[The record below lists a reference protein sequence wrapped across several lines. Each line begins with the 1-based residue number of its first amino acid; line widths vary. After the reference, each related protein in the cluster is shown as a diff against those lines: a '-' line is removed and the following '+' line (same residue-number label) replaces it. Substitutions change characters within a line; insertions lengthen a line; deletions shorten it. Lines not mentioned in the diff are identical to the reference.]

1 MKNQLLLLVLL
12 LNAAYSWAN
21 DSGSCGDGVTYV
33 YTEANKTLTI
43 SKTGDGTGEMTDY
56 SSYSAPWY
64 SFKKEINTVVIDYGV
79 TSIGFSAFTGCSGL
93 TSVTIGNSVTT
104 IGTWAFSNCSG
115 LTSVTIPNSVT
126 TISWGAFEGCGLTA
140 ITIPSSVWSIAGSA
154 FSGCNNLTSIVVD
167 KGNIFYDSRD
177 NCNAIIQ
184 GTKVHLGC
192 KNTVIPN
199 SVTSIG
205 DYAFMDCSGLTS
217 LTIPNN
223 VTSIGINAFANCDG
237 LTSVTI
243 PNSVTSIGNS
253 AFYKCSG
260 LTTITIPNSVTT
272 IGEKAFSGCTGL
284 TSIVVDK
291 ENTVYDSRDNCN
303 AIVSTSDNVLIQ
315 GCKTTVIPSSVTSI
329 GKSAFYGC
337 SGLTTITIPNS
348 VTSIGDEAFSWC
360 SGLTT
365 ITIPNSVTSI
375 GNEAFYNCSGLT
387 TITIPNSVTSI
398 GNSAFFYCS
407 GLTSVTIGNS
417 VTSIGNEAFYNCS
430 GLTSVTIGNSV
441 TSIGKKAFYKCNG
454 LTYITIPSSVTSIG
468 DEAFCYCD
476 NLKMVVVERS
486 EPVAISLITFTSEYT
501 VTLFVPTGCT
511 EAYAAADYWKKFHI
525 VELET
530 GTEGSCGDGVT
541 YSFNIPSQTL
551 TISKSGEGTG
561 EMTDYSSLTYSSL
574 TTIPWYSYNNNI
586 LNVEINP
593 GVTSIGGKAFF
604 YCRGLTSVTIP
615 NSVTSIGAEAFSDCK
630 GLTSVTIPNSVT
642 TIGAEAFSDC
652 KGLTSVTIGNSVT
665 SIGDRAF
672 RGCSGITAITIPNS
686 VTSIGNSA
694 FDGCSSLTTITI
706 PNSVTTIGGFAFASC
721 SGLTSVTIGNSV
733 TDIGYYTFDN
743 CNNLTSVTVKRRK
756 PVSIGSE
763 TFSNSSNATLYVPEG
778 SSEAYAAANYWKEF
792 KEIVEIEMEDAEPK
806 DAEPKDDEPKI
817 NDTNTCGDG
826 VTYVYTEANQ
836 TLTIS
841 KTGEGTGEMTDY
853 TLDMTDY
860 TLDVPW
866 YSYAYDITNIVIEPG
881 VTYIGDFAFFFCFG
895 LTSVTVMS
903 SEPVAMGS
911 LAFSDSYNA
920 TLYVPKGSK
929 EAYAAADYWNEF
941 KEIVEIGTDDQTL
954 GDANSDQT
962 VDVADVVAI
971 VNYILGEPNDPFV
984 EAAADVN
991 GDGKIDVDD
1000 VVAVVN
1006 IILDSGQQNAR
1017 EMMRVLKACG
1027 FKF

>member
-1 MKNQLLLLVLL
+1 MIIMKNQLLLLVLL

-43 SKTGDGTGEMTDY
+43 SKTGDGTGEMTDNPWI
-56 SSYSAPWY
+56 SY
-64 SFKKEINTVVIDYGV
+64 KEDINTVVIDYGV
-79 TSIGFSAFTGCSGL
+79 TSIGVSAFEGCSGL

-104 IGTWAFSNCSG
+104 IERWAFSNCSG
-115 LTSVTIPNSVT
+115 LTAITIPNSVED
-126 TISWGAFEGCGLTA
+126 IKRRAFESCGLTS
-140 ITIPSSVWSIAGSA
+140 ITIPSSVTYMDYEV
-154 FSGCNNLTSIVVD
+154 FSDCDALASIVVD
-167 KGNIFYDSRD
+167 KENKYFDSRD

-184 GTKVHLGC
+184 DTKVHIGC

-205 DYAFMDCSGLTS
+205 NYAFKGCSGLTS

-223 VTSIGINAFANCDG
+223 VTSIGEDAFAHCDG

-243 PNSVTSIGNS
+243 PNSVTSIGSS
-253 AFYKCSG
+253 AFYGCSG
-260 LTTITIPNSVTT
+260 LTAITIPNSVTSIDACTFSGCSGLTSLTIPSSVTSIGGSAFKDCSGLTAITIPNSVTSIGQYAFNGCTGLTSITIPNSVTT
-272 IGEKAFSGCTGL
+272 IGENAFQHCTGL

-315 GCKTTVIPSSVTSI
+315 GCKTTIIPNSVTSI
-329 GKSAFYGC
+329 GGGAFGGC
-337 SGLTTITIPNS
+337 SGITAITIPNS
-348 VTSIGDEAFSWC
+348 VTSIGDGAFSGC
-360 SGLTT
+360 NGITA

-375 GNEAFYNCSGLT
+375 GGGAFSG
-387 TITIPNSVTSI
+387 
-398 GNSAFFYCS
+398 CS
-407 GLTSVTIGNS
+407 GLTSVTIP
-417 VTSIGNEAFYNCS
+417 
-430 GLTSVTIGNSV
+430 NSV

-468 DEAFCYCD
+468 DEAFYYCD

-486 EPVAISLITFTSEYT
+486 EPVAITSSTFYSIFTT
-501 VTLFVPTGCT
+501 IFVPTGCT
-511 EAYAAADYWKKFHI
+511 EAYAAADYWKNFNI

-541 YSFNIPSQTL
+541 YSFNIPNQTL

-561 EMTDYSSLTYSSL
+561 EMTDYSSI
-574 TTIPWYSYNNNI
+574 TTPWHSYINNI
-586 LNVEINP
+586 LNVEINS
-593 GVTSIGGKAFF
+593 GVTSIGNYAFKD
-604 YCRGLTSVTIP
+604 CKGLTSIYIP
-615 NSVTSIGAEAFSDCK
+615 NSVISIGYAAFNWCT

-642 TIGAEAFSDC
+642 TIGS
-652 KGLTSVTIGNSVT
+652 
-665 SIGDRAF
+665 
-672 RGCSGITAITIPNS
+672 
-686 VTSIGNSA
+686 
-694 FDGCSSLTTITI
+694 
-706 PNSVTTIGGFAFASC
+706 FAFASC

-792 KEIVEIEMEDAEPK
+792 KEIVEIEMENAEPK
-806 DAEPKDDEPKI
+806 DDEPKDDEPKI

-941 KEIVEIGTDDQTL
+941 KEIVEIGTGDQTL
-954 GDANSDQT
+954 GDANNDKA

-971 VNYILGEPNDPFV
+971 VNYILGEPDAGFN

-1006 IILDSGQQNAR
+1006 IILEGGQQNAR
-1017 EMMRVLKACG
+1017 EMMRALKACG
-1027 FKF
+1027 FRF

>member
-43 SKTGDGTGEMTDY
+43 SKTGDGTGKMTDNPWN
-56 SSYSAPWY
+56 SY
-64 SFKKEINTVVIDYGV
+64 KEDINTVVIDYGV
-79 TSIGFSAFTGCSGL
+79 TSIGSCAFKGCSGL

-104 IGTWAFSNCSG
+104 IETWAFSNCSG
-115 LTSVTIPNSVT
+115 LTSVTIPNSVKD
-126 TISWGAFEGCGLTA
+126 IERWAFEGCGLTS
-140 ITIPSSVWSIAGSA
+140 ITIPSSVTYMDYEV
-154 FSGCNNLTSIVVD
+154 FSDCDALASIVVD
-167 KGNIFYDSRD
+167 KENKYFDSRD

-184 GTKVHLGC
+184 DTKVHIGC

-205 DYAFMDCSGLTS
+205 NYAFKGCSGLTS

-223 VTSIGINAFANCDG
+223 VTSIGEDAFAHCDG
-237 LTSVTI
+237 LTSITI
-243 PNSVTSIGNS
+243 PNSVTSIGS
-253 AFYKCSG
+253 FAFYGCSG
-260 LTTITIPNSVTT
+260 LTAITIPNSVTSIDACTFNGCSGLTSLT
-272 IGEKAFSGCTGL
+272 IPSSVTSISGSAFSNCNGL

-329 GKSAFYGC
+329 GKSAFSWC

-348 VTSIGDEAFSWC
+348 VTSIGDEAFFEC

-375 GNEAFYNCSGLT
+375 GGNAFNRCSGLT
-387 TITIPNSVTSI
+387 AITIPNSVTTI
-398 GNSAFFYCS
+398 GYGAFNACS
-407 GLTSVTIGNS
+407 CLTSVTIPNS
-417 VTSIGNEAFYNCS
+417 VTTIGDGAFSECS

-468 DEAFCYCD
+468 DEAFDCY

-486 EPVAISLITFTSEYT
+486 EPVAITSSTFYSIFT
-501 VTLFVPTGCT
+501 TLFVPAGCT
-511 EAYAAADYWKKFHI
+511 EAYAAADYWKNFNI

-561 EMTDYSSLTYSSL
+561 EMTDYSSI
-574 TTIPWYSYNNNI
+574 TTPWHSYINNI
-586 LNVEINP
+586 LNVEINS
-593 GVTSIGGKAFF
+593 GVTSIGNYAFKD
-604 YCRGLTSVTIP
+604 CKGLTSIYIP
-615 NSVTSIGAEAFSDCK
+615 NSVISIGYAAFNWCT

-642 TIGAEAFSDC
+642 TIGS
-652 KGLTSVTIGNSVT
+652 
-665 SIGDRAF
+665 
-672 RGCSGITAITIPNS
+672 
-686 VTSIGNSA
+686 
-694 FDGCSSLTTITI
+694 
-706 PNSVTTIGGFAFASC
+706 FAFASC

-806 DAEPKDDEPKI
+806 DDEPKDDEPKI

-860 TLDVPW
+860 TSDVPW

-941 KEIVEIGTDDQTL
+941 KEIVEIGTGDQTL
-954 GDANSDQT
+954 GDANSDKA

-971 VNYILGEPNDPFV
+971 VNYILGEPDAGFN

-991 GDGKIDVDD
+991 GDGNIDVDD

-1006 IILDSGQQNAR
+1006 IIQEGGQQNAL
-1017 EMMRVLKACG
+1017 EMMRALKACG
-1027 FKF
+1027 FRF